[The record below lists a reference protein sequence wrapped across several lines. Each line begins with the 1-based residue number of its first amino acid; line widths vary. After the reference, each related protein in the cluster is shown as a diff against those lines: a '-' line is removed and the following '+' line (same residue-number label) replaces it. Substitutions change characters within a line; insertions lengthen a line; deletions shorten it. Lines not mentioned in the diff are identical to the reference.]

1 MSSTADVVII
11 GGGCTG
17 TSIALQLAKR
27 KAGRIVLLEK
37 HGIAMGATG
46 KSSAIVRMH
55 YTHEAL
61 ARMALRARCVFEHFD
76 DVIGGECGF
85 RRLGFLA
92 LLGERDVDTVKA
104 NVAMHQRVG
113 IDARALMPDDV
124 KQLEPRITIAHIGAA
139 AYEPDSGHADP
150 YGTTTAYAAAAKRH
164 GAELRIGVMVNTI
177 TRNTH
182 SWYVLTNE
190 GTIETRTLV
199 VAAGYRTSELLAP
212 LGVTIPLKPM
222 RHTMAVVQRS
232 SDFGALHP
240 IISDRVFGS
249 YYRPEG
255 DELTLI
261 GTTAADE
268 GQVDIEVEIE
278 RAPTSAEEQRL
289 AERFYRRFPN
299 QGAATLRPGF
309 TGVYDCSPDL
319 QPMLG
324 PVKGHEGLYVAAGF
338 SGHGFKLSPVI
349 GELMA
354 EQICEGR
361 TTLVDL
367 TLFSPSRFAEG
378 CPIKSPYPYS
388 VQTLG

>member
-1 MSSTADVVII
+1 
-11 GGGCTG
+11 
-17 TSIALQLAKR
+17 
-27 KAGRIVLLEK
+27 
-37 HGIAMGATG
+37 MGATG

-61 ARMALRARCVFEHFD
+61 ARMALHARHVFEHFD
-76 DVIGGECGF
+76 EIIGGECGF

-92 LLGERDVDTVKA
+92 LLGERDVEAVKA
-104 NVAMHQRVG
+104 NVAMHQHIG
-113 IDARALMPDDV
+113 IDARVLLPDDV
-124 KQLEPRITIAHIGAA
+124 KQLEPRINTVHIGAA

-164 GAELRIGVMVNTI
+164 GAELRIGVTVNAI
-177 TRNTH
+177 QKNADG
-182 SWYVLTNE
+182 SWHAQTSDGV
-190 GTIETRTLV
+190 IASRALV

-212 LGVTIPLKPM
+212 LGVTIPLKPV
-222 RHTMAVVQRS
+222 RHTMAVVRRS

-255 DELTLI
+255 SELTLV

-268 GQVDIEVEIE
+268 GHVDSEVEME
-278 RAPTSAEEQRL
+278 RSPAADEEQLL

-299 QGAATLRPGF
+299 QDAATLRPGF

-324 PVKGHEGLYVAAGF
+324 LVKGHEGLYVAAGF

-349 GELMA
+349 GKLMA

-367 TLFSPSRFAEG
+367 ELFSPSRFAEG
-378 CPIKSPYPYS
+378 RPIKSSYSYS